1 MKVIMFGTQKGGAA
15 KSSSAVCTACI
26 LNALGHKTLF
36 IDGDSQCNGS
46 TLFKAE
52 SYGDGHMSLLDVVYF
67 KRANRK
73 ISFDMIIQ
81 HCEGSD
87 VITGDASIENN
98 GDAISKMI
106 DMCSDSLKYRIFEDI
121 RNLNE
126 YEYVV
131 IDTAPTKSSL
141 LTELLAIT
149 DYIIFP
155 IADAGCIDGAHVVYS
170 IASDVEKHTGKKINV
185 AGFLM
190 TIALPTE
197 NNFKDLYSDTVA
209 TANLSKFNSHVFNT
223 IIRRRAD
230 FKDEIRKNNIP
241 VLTCRESDASKD
253 YYHFVKEL
261 LKQIGE

>member
-46 TLFKAE
+46 MLFKAHSVNE
-52 SYGDGHMSLLDVVYF
+52 GYYNLLDVVYN
-67 KRANRK
+67 KRAKRSIN
-73 ISFDMIIQ
+73 FEEIIQ

-87 VITGDASIENN
+87 VITGDSSIVNS
-98 GDAISKMI
+98 GDAVSATI
-106 DMCSDSLKYRIFEDI
+106 DMCSEQMKYRIFEDI
-121 RNLNE
+121 RNLNQ

-141 LTELLAIT
+141 LTALLAIT

-170 IASDVEKHTGKKINV
+170 IATDVEKHTGKKINA

-197 NNFKDLYSDTVA
+197 NNFKDLYNDTVA
-209 TANLSKFNSHVFNT
+209 TANLSKFNSHVFDT

-253 YYHFVKEL
+253 YYHFTKEL